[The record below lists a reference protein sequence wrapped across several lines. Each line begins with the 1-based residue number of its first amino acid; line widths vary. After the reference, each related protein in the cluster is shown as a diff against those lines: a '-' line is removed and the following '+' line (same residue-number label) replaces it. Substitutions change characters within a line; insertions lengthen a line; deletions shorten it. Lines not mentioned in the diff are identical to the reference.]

1 MTAYRVEI
9 TPAAAKMIAS
19 LDKPV
24 RRRVETAVS
33 ELAGDPRP
41 QGCIQMRGQS
51 AWRIR
56 IGKIRVIYEIHDA
69 VLLVAVVDAGYRREI
84 YD

>member
-1 MTAYRVEI
+1 MGYRVEI
-9 TPAAAKMIAS
+9 TPTAAKAIAT

-24 RRRVETAVS
+24 RRRVETAVG
-33 ELAGDPRP
+33 ELADNPRP
-41 QGCIQMRGQS
+41 AGCIQMKGQP

-56 IGKIRVIYEIHDA
+56 IGKVRVIYEIHDS
-69 VLLVAVVDAGYRREI
+69 VLLVAVVDAGYRRDI

>member
-1 MTAYRVEI
+1 MAYQVEI
-9 TPAAAKMIAS
+9 TPSAAKVIAA

-24 RRRVETAVS
+24 RRRVETAVGD
-33 ELAGDPRP
+33 LADNPRP
-41 QGCIQMRGQS
+41 PGCIQMKGQP

-56 IGKIRVIYEIHDA
+56 IGKVRVIYEIHDA
-69 VLLVAVVDAGYRREI
+69 VLLVAVVDAGYRRDI